1 MYDGFSEFQEH
12 VTVIFRHFNI
22 LKLED
27 IIKFSVL
34 ELIYLYYEDQLPLKI
49 KYNFTTYQAD
59 LTNLKKYLRILEQYI
74 DWEHFF
80 IILFLVL

>member
-74 DWEHFF
+74 DREHFF

>member
-59 LTNLKKYLRILEQYI
+59 LTNLKKYLRNTRTV
-74 DWEHFF
+74 H
-80 IILFLVL
+80 

>member
-12 VTVIFRHFNI
+12 VTLISRHFKI

-27 IIKFSVL
+27 IIKFNVL
-34 ELIYLYYEDQLPLKI
+34 ELIHLYYEDQLPLKI

-74 DWEHFF
+74 DREHFF

>member
-12 VTVIFRHFNI
+12 VTLISRQI

-34 ELIYLYYEDQLPLKI
+34 ELIHLYYEDQLPLKI

-74 DWEHFF
+74 D
-80 IILFLVL
+80 